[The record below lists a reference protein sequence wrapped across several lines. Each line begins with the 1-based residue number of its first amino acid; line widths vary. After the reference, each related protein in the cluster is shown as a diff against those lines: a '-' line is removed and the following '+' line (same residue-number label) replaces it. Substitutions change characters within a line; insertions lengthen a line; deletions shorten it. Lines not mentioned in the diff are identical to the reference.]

1 MNRQQY
7 DQIVSILRDEGMADN
22 DKVSEINKVLDT
34 DISDLPTAQALKEKL
49 VGYDTMTVNT
59 DANGMVTM
67 SFGNIEVTG
76 TSFAIAFIATL
87 MNVIAA
93 RALDKFLPL
102 AKPEKATGSR
112 DGAAA
117 SPAGDRMLPAGIF
130 RG

>member
-7 DQIVSILRDEGMADN
+7 DQIVAVLREEGITDD
-22 DKVSEINKVLDT
+22 DKIAAINTVLDT
-34 DISDLPTAQALKEKL
+34 DINDRATAQALKEKL
-49 VGYDTMTVNT
+49 VGYDTMTVET
-59 DANGMVTM
+59 DANSMVTI

>member
-7 DQIVSILRDEGMADN
+7 DQIVAVLRDEAKTDE
-22 DKVSEINKVLDT
+22 DKVTEINAVLDT
-34 DISDLPTAQALKEKL
+34 DISDRATAKALKEKL
-49 VGYDTMTVNT
+49 VGYDTMTVDT
-59 DANGMVTM
+59 DANDMVTM